1 MTRFYSSLNFVFMFP
16 KFPYIGA
23 MQLFVKTFSGKTR
36 TVEISHDDSVATLRA
51 RIGAENASLF
61 YGGRCLEDGETIG
74 DYRIG
79 TESTIDIVV
88 PLEGGKGKKKKK
100 RVFTKPKK
108 NAHRH
113 KNVPMRVLKY
123 YKVEGD
129 GDNVKVT
136 HQRMEC
142 PHPNCGAGIFMAAH
156 KDRQTCGKCHLTYVF
171 QKK

>member
-1 MTRFYSSLNFVFMFP
+1 M
-16 KFPYIGA
+16 KI
-23 MQLFVKTFSGKTR
+23 FVKVLSQTHIVDVEDESTMANLKLMAKTEGTCFFGNR
-36 TVEISHDDSVATLRA
+36 CVDDEMTVEQCQLR
-51 RIGAENASLF
+51 E
-61 YGGRCLEDGETIG
+61 Y
-74 DYRIG
+74 
-79 TESTIDIVV
+79 STIDVIVPV
-88 PLEGGKGKKKKK
+88 EGGKGKKKKK

-123 YKVEGD
+123 YKVEGE